1 MGAVIWIT
9 GLSGAGKSST
19 AEALVW
25 RLRHHGVAALLIDG
39 DVVRDIIRD
48 PVIGHDAASRLTNAY
63 RISRMAKAF
72 AEQGLTVVVATMS
85 LFHEIYDW
93 NRRHLPA
100 YFEVFVKA
108 EMDTLV
114 ARDAKG
120 LYHAARTAEM
130 RHVGAVD
137 LAVEFPKHPDLV
149 IENNIETADRLELV
163 ERILQAYET
172 RISILTEPTQV
183 AV

>member
-1 MGAVIWIT
+1 MGTVIWIT
-9 GLSGAGKSST
+9 GLSGAGKSSI
-19 AEALVW
+19 AETLVW
-25 RLRHHGVAALLIDG
+25 RLRHHGVAALLVDG

-48 PVIGHDAASRLTNAY
+48 PAVGHDPQSRLTNAY
-63 RISRMAKAF
+63 RISRMAKVF

-85 LFHEIYDW
+85 LFHEIHDW
-93 NRRHLPA
+93 NRKHLPA

-114 ARDAKG
+114 ARDTKG
-120 LYHAARTAEM
+120 LYHAARAAEV

-137 LAVEFPKHPDLV
+137 LPVEFPQHPDLV

-163 ERILQAYET
+163 EQILQAYET
-172 RISILTEPTQV
+172 RISILTGSTKV